1 MGYGFQPGNFHS
13 RHKKSLFF
21 SKTTN
26 LSAFWSFIFL
36 LGIRFFSAKF
46 VVKCIFEIQ
55 STIEGGI
62 KILDF
67 TTEIDVC

>member
-1 MGYGFQPGNFHS
+1 MVF
-13 RHKKSLFF
+13 SLEISTAGINSLFFF